1 MKGMV
6 ALLPVSMTRWTEAI
20 GNQTA
25 ALSLSVPAG
34 FKAFEPGDS
43 LIQNGRDEKIV
54 LEPTSPL
61 AANNVNY

>member
-43 LIQNGRDEKIV
+43 LIQNGRDEKKICSSQH
-54 LEPTSPL
+54 LLLQRIT
-61 AANNVNY
+61 